1 VVNKEYEKYN
11 IIERKEP
18 TFYFIGVTTGKSSIN
33 KLFSLWMKE
42 LAHPEVKLVG
52 IDLKIHDEKD
62 AYRQAT
68 AQIKFDENSLGA
80 LVTTH
85 KMDLF
90 EAAEDMFNW
99 FDSYSKL
106 LHEVSCISKRNGKL
120 IGHAKDPISAGLT
133 MDSIL
138 GPNYFQ
144 NNYAHVLIFGAGGG
158 SSIATVLHLINKK
171 NIGDKPKKIIVVNRS
186 SPRLE
191 HLKKV
196 VNKVGT
202 DIDMEYIQNEDPKK
216 NDIIMLRLPEKSLVI
231 NATGL
236 GKDRPGSPV
245 TDGGLFPRNGIA
257 WDFNY
262 RGELNFLH
270 QAKRQ
275 SKSREVRVEDGW
287 VYFIHGWT
295 QVIFEALHLEITEE
309 LFNRFVNI
317 ANNFR

>member
-1 VVNKEYEKYN
+1 MKSNELKNYDIVK
-11 IIERKEP
+11 RKEP

-33 KLFSLWMKE
+33 KLFPLWMKE
-42 LAHPEVKLVG
+42 LVHPDVKLVG
-52 IDLKIHDEKD
+52 IDLKIHDERD
-62 AYRQAT
+62 SYRQAT

-85 KMDLF
+85 KMDLY

-99 FDSYSKL
+99 FDPYAKL
-106 LHEVSCISKRNGKL
+106 LHEVSCISKRNSKL
-120 IGHAKDPISAGLT
+120 IGHAKDLISAGLT
-133 MDSIL
+133 VDSIL

-144 NNYAHVLIFGAGGG
+144 NNDTHILIFGAGG

-216 NDIIMLRLPEKSLVI
+216 NDIIMSRLPEKSLVI

-245 TDGGLFPRNGIA
+245 ANGGLFPENGIA
-257 WDFNY
+257 WEFNY
-262 RGELNFLH
+262 RGELDFMH
-270 QAKRQ
+270 QAEKQKNLRGV
-275 SKSREVRVEDGW
+275 KVEDGW
-287 VYFIHGWT
+287 IYFIHGWT
-295 QVIFEALHLEITEE
+295 QVISQVLHLEMTEE
-309 LFNRFVNI
+309 LFNRLTNA
-317 ANNFR
+317 ANTLR

>member
-1 VVNKEYEKYN
+1 
-11 IIERKEP
+11 
-18 TFYFIGVTTGKSSIN
+18 
-33 KLFSLWMKE
+33 
-42 LAHPEVKLVG
+42 
-52 IDLKIHDEKD
+52 
-62 AYRQAT
+62 
-68 AQIKFDENSLGA
+68 
-80 LVTTH
+80 
-85 KMDLF
+85 
-90 EAAEDMFNW
+90 
-99 FDSYSKL
+99 
-106 LHEVSCISKRNGKL
+106 EVSCISKRNSKL
-120 IGHAKDPISAGLT
+120 IGHAKDLISAGLT

-144 NNYAHVLIFGAGGG
+144 NNDTHILIFGAGG

-202 DIDMEYIQNEDPKK
+202 DIDMEYMQNEDPKK
-216 NDIIMLRLPEKSLVI
+216 NDIIMSRLPEKSLVI

-245 TDGGLFPRNGIA
+245 TNGGLFPRNGVA

-275 SKSREVRVEDGW
+275 SKPREVRVEDGW

-295 QVIFEALHLEITEE
+295 QVIFEALHMEMTEE
-309 LFNRFVNI
+309 LFNRL
-317 ANNFR
+317 ANVANAIR